1 MNNPQSDSFR
11 VISLE
16 ITIKTIMK
24 TTSFTHTN
32 TQSHRTF
39 LYTVKFDPML
49 KLNQYHK
56 LGEKGVILAPWKFT
70 VALTEDEASLKVK
83 SKIKE

>member
-1 MNNPQSDSFR
+1 
-11 VISLE
+11 
-16 ITIKTIMK
+16 
-24 TTSFTHTN
+24 
-32 TQSHRTF
+32 
-39 LYTVKFDPML
+39 ML
-49 KLNQYHK
+49 KLNQDHK